1 VLACG
6 ETLPPGDLPIPWE
19 HPLVQQTLEDCLHE
33 AMDVDGLIDV
43 LEGLH
48 SGRIRH
54 VAVDTPEPSA
64 FAKGI
69 LNAMPYAFL
78 DDAPLEE
85 RRTQAVLSR
94 RVLDQ
99 RTADDIGALDAD
111 AVRRVREEAWPDP
124 ENQEEVHEALL
135 WMGHVSRAEAERSG
149 WSEWLASLDDA
160 GRVVR
165 EGERWFAVEASR
177 QPREVLRGRLEALG
191 PVFVGDGEAVAESDR
206 GVMRQLEGD
215 GSVLRCRL
223 QGREAWC
230 ERRLLARVQRYTL
243 ERLRREIEPVTAAA
257 FWRYLLCWQRVDPD
271 YTLGGPRGVAE
282 VVRRLA
288 GFEIPAAA
296 WEASI
301 LPARVKSYRP
311 EWLDQLTLTGEVAW
325 GRLWGAGASP
335 IRSTPLCLVPREDL
349 DAWLQLQAGGSGAE
363 PVELT
368 GNAAAVLEVLQR
380 RGASFARD
388 LERSLHLIPSHLEV
402 ALGDLI
408 ARGRITCD
416 SWSGVRRLLTPPSRR
431 RSPRRGALPAPT
443 GRWSLLQLPSS
454 EPADFS
460 AAEFVAE
467 QLLQRYG
474 VMFRRLLTREK
485 LPVPW
490 RDLVRVYRHR
500 ELQGSVRGGRFV
512 QRFSGEQYALPEAVA
527 LLRKVRRRDEDGATS
542 AQVAAADPLNLQG
555 ILTPDERVSPQTRK
569 RVQVV

>member
-1 VLACG
+1 
-6 ETLPPGDLPIPWE
+6 
-19 HPLVQQTLEDCLHE
+19 
-33 AMDVDGLIDV
+33 
-43 LEGLH
+43 
-48 SGRIRH
+48 
-54 VAVDTPEPSA
+54 
-64 FAKGI
+64 
-69 LNAMPYAFL
+69 MPYAFL

-99 RTADDIGALDAD
+99 RTVDDIGALDPD

-124 ENQEEVHEALL
+124 ENEEEVHEALL
-135 WMGHVSRAEAERSG
+135 WMGYVRAAEAESSG
-149 WSEWLASLDDA
+149 WSEWLALLQDA
-160 GRVVR
+160 GRVVQER
-165 EGERWFAVEASR
+165 DRWFAMEASR
-177 QPREVLRGRLEALG
+177 RPGEVLGGRLEALG
-191 PVFVGDGEAVAESDR
+191 PVFVGDGEALAESDR
-206 GVMRQLEGD
+206 TVLRQLEGG

-223 QGREAWC
+223 EGREAWC

-257 FWRYLLCWQRVDPD
+257 FWRYLLCWQHVDPD
-271 YTLGGPRGVAE
+271 YKLEGPRGVAE

-349 DAWLQLQAGGSGAE
+349 DTWLQLQAGESAAE
-363 PVELT
+363 PVGLT
-368 GNAAAVLEVLQR
+368 GNAGAVLEALQR

-388 LERSLHLIPSHLEV
+388 LERSLHLLPSHLEV

-416 SWSGVRRLLTPPSRR
+416 SWSGVRRLLAPPSRR
-431 RSPRRGALPAPT
+431 KSPRRGAPPAPT
-443 GRWSLLQLPSS
+443 GRWSLLHIPSS
-454 EPADFS
+454 EPADLS

-474 VMFRRLLTREK
+474 VVFRRLLTREK

-527 LLRKVRRRDEDGATS
+527 LLRKVRRRDEDGATA